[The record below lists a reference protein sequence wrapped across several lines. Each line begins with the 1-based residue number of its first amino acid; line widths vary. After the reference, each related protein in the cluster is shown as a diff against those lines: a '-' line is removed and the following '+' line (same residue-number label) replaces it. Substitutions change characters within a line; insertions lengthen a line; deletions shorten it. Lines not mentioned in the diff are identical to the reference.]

1 MKRSSSKKRLI
12 ERGIRVAHSDIYKED
27 KIWARYS
34 SDKVDIGEKL
44 ALVIRVLSQAFPL
57 AKPLRALSVGSGDE
71 PQFRILEASFRGG
84 LYLLDIDGKML
95 EVVKERVKRQF
106 IRGVIT
112 VRADYNKHLLSAA
125 AAELFLKRRLGG
137 KRVHL
142 ITLHHSLYYA
152 PESDWGALFDNLYGR
167 ILARKGA
174 MHAVLMAS
182 DSGDRHTTTWLYNH
196 FAGKFCG
203 CRNDQDLLAF
213 GKRLRS
219 RPLFKK
225 AGVRSGRGRVR
236 FFTDDFEKFMAVV
249 WMILLYPEVHK
260 YTLMQREEITEFIY
274 DEFWAK
280 KRPLV
285 QIQDYV
291 AVYKGIGAKGLI

>member
-1 MKRSSSKKRLI
+1 MAKRTSKKRLI
-12 ERGIRVAHSDIYKED
+12 ERGIRVAEVDMYNED
-27 KIWARYS
+27 RIWARYS
-34 SDKVDIGEKL
+34 GDKVDIGEKL
-44 ALVIRVLSQAFPL
+44 SLVIRTLSKTFPL
-57 AKPLRALSVGSGDE
+57 TKSLRALSVGSGDE
-71 PQFRILEASFRGG
+71 PQFRILEAAFRGG
-84 LYLLDIDGKML
+84 LYLLDIDEKML
-95 EVVKERVKRQF
+95 EVVKERVRRQF

-112 VRADYNKHLLSAA
+112 VRADYNKHLLAA
-125 AAELFLKRRLGG
+125 VPAGKFLKGRLGG
-137 KRVHL
+137 KRVQL

-152 PESDWGALFDNLYGR
+152 PESDWGALYDNLYGR

-213 GKRLRS
+213 AKRLKS

-225 AGVRSGRGRVR
+225 AGVISKTSRVR
-236 FFTDDFEKFMAVV
+236 FFVDDFEKFMAVI

-260 YTLMQREEITEFIY
+260 YTLKQREEITEFIY
-274 DEFWAK
+274 DEFWARR
-280 KRPLV
+280 RPLV
-285 QIQDYV
+285 QVQNYV
-291 AVYKGIGAKGLI
+291 AVYKGLGVKGLI